1 MDANSKHI
9 SDDIGYP
16 QNRIVNLMNAERFF
30 NRKRNKHQIKRLEAE
45 RFALTP
51 EKARRKIKPKTQ
63 KKYTRKVSTPAIDFT
78 ERQMQIAIKA
88 LQKGKP

>member
-1 MDANSKHI
+1 MASEK
-9 SDDIGYP
+9 
-16 QNRIVNLMNAERFF
+16 FF
-30 NRKRNKHQIKRLEAE
+30 SRKRNKHHMKRLEAE

-63 KKYTRKVSTPAIDFT
+63 KKYIRKVSTPDIDFT
-78 ERQMQIAIKA
+78 ERQIQIAVQA